1 MLRSPFLQWV
11 DILYSFIIKI
21 GSNLQSLF
29 LLYMRLVW
37 GHQFFIYGLDKLAH
51 IQSAIDLFTSLH
63 IPFPVFSA
71 YLVGTMEMAGGF
83 LLFIGFA
90 SRLAAIPLII
100 ITLTALST
108 AHAPEI
114 SNFRFLL
121 EPLSLVK
128 QTPYPFLITS
138 ILVFVFGPGR
148 VSIDAWLKRWVDQQ
162 PRY

>member
-1 MLRSPFLQWV
+1 MFKNPALNRT
-11 DILYSFIIKI
+11 DKLYSFLIKI

-29 LLYMRLVW
+29 LFYMRLTW
-37 GHQFFIYGLDKLAH
+37 GHQFFIIGMGKLSN
-51 IQSAIDLFTSLH
+51 IQQTADFFSSLNFSFPLFD
-63 IPFPVFSA
+63 A
-71 YLVGTMEMAGGF
+71 YLVGIFEAVCG
-83 LLFIGFA
+83 LLILVGFA
-90 SRLAAIPLII
+90 SRLAAIPLIVI
-100 ITLTALST
+100 MLTALST

-138 ILVFVFGPGR
+138 LLVFIFGPGR
-148 VSIDAWLKRWVDQQ
+148 ISLDAWLKHWVDHQ